1 MNGYKNIYINGCSF
15 TAGDNVPEGLT
26 WPDLLQ
32 DKTKLNLRNSAK
44 NGNSMGTIAKMSI
57 MELIDFSPKDTLVII
72 GLTWAERYSISI
84 EDFLVNVT
92 PADLGYDK
100 TDFEDKLSTWRRIS
114 SYRHIDQNDLDIN
127 QQILDSNR
135 KNKSDKVL
143 TGFRKFYE
151 LLVTHDS
158 KLKENQ
164 LDEFMLNLL
173 SLQMFLESFG
183 FTYRFIDFQSY
194 KKDFSEHKIFKL
206 VKKDNIIDINCKE
219 LKLIDEKTAHPSEYG
234 CEKISNIIL
243 KNFNY
248 E

>member
-1 MNGYKNIYINGCSF
+1 VNGYKNLYINGCSF
-15 TAGDNVPEGLT
+15 TAGDNIPEGLT

-32 DKTKLNLRNSAK
+32 EKTKLNLRNSAK
-44 NGNSMGTIAKMSI
+44 NGNSMGTITKMSI

-100 TDFEDKLSTWRRIS
+100 TDFEDKISTWRRIS
-114 SYRHIDQNDLDIN
+114 SYRHIEQNDLDTN
-127 QQILDSNR
+127 QQVLNLVR
-135 KNKSDKVL
+135 ENKSDKVL

-151 LLVTHDS
+151 LLVAYDS

-173 SLQMFLESFG
+173 SLQMFLESFD
-183 FTYRFIDFQSY
+183 FSYKFIDFQSY
-194 KKDFSEHKIFKL
+194 KKDLNVNKIFNL
-206 VKKDNIIDINCKE
+206 LRKDSILTINCEE
-219 LKLIDEKTAHPSEYG
+219 LKLIDHKTNHPSKYG
-234 CEKISNIIL
+234 CEQISNIIL
-243 KNFNY
+243 NNLNN